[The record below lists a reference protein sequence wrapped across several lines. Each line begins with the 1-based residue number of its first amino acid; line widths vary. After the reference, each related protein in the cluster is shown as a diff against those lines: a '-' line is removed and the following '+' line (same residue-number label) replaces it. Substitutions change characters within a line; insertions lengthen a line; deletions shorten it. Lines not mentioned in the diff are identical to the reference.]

1 MSDMPRFFINPVDGD
16 VAVITG
22 ADAHH
27 LSRVLRVR
35 VGEALTLCDGRGTDY
50 FGEVSA
56 VSPDAVEVTVCE
68 RRPTMAEPSTAVTL
82 YQGLPKSEKMDFI
95 VQKAVELGAV
105 RVVPV
110 STARSIVRLKGDEA
124 VKKQTR
130 WQKIAAEAAGQSG
143 RGIIPKV
150 GEVLS
155 FAKAVE
161 QLKNE
166 RAVVCYE
173 GGGVPL
179 SQTVNTQTESISVF
193 IGPEGGFDVSEI
205 EQLKEAGV
213 TPVTLGNRILRCETA
228 PIVAL
233 SVVMQLSGNLE

>member
-1 MSDMPRFFINPVDGD
+1 MPRFFIDPVDGD

-56 VSPDAVEVTVCE
+56 VSPDAVEVTVRE

-110 STARSIVRLKGDEA
+110 STARSVVRLKGDEA
-124 VKKQTR
+124 AKKQTR

-143 RGIIPKV
+143 RGIIPEV

-173 GGGVPL
+173 GGGIPL
-179 SQTVNTQTESISVF
+179 SQTVNAQTKAISVF
-193 IGPEGGFDVSEI
+193 IGPEGGFDAGEI

>member
-1 MSDMPRFFINPVDGD
+1 MPRFFVEPFSGN

-27 LSRVLRVR
+27 LARVLRVR
-35 VGEALTLCDGRGTDY
+35 VGEALTLCDGQGTDY
-50 FGEVSA
+50 LGEVSA
-56 VSPDAVEVTVCE
+56 VSPDAVEVTVAE
-68 RRPTMAEPSTAVTL
+68 RRATIAEPTLAVTM

-110 STARSIVRLKGDEA
+110 ATARSIVRLKNDEA
-124 VKKQTR
+124 AKKQAR

-143 RGIIPKV
+143 RGIIPEV
-150 GEVLS
+150 GEVLP
-155 FAKAVE
+155 FAKALE

-166 RAVVCYE
+166 HAVVCYE

-179 SQTVNTQTESISVF
+179 SQTVNTQTESVSVF

-205 EQLKEAGV
+205 ERLREVGV
-213 TPVTLGNRILRCETA
+213 IPVTLGNRILRCETA
-228 PIVAL
+228 PVAAL
-233 SVVMQLSGNLE
+233 AVLMQISGNLE

>member
-1 MSDMPRFFINPVDGD
+1 MPRFFIEPVDGD
-16 VAVITG
+16 TAVITG

-27 LSRVLRVR
+27 LARVLRVR
-35 VGEALTLCDGRGTDY
+35 TGEKLTLCDGNGTDY
-50 FGEVSA
+50 FGEVSS
-56 VSPDAVEVTVCE
+56 VSSDAVEVCITE
-68 RRPTMAEPSTAVTL
+68 RRPTVAEATIAVTL

-95 VQKAVELGAV
+95 LQKAVELGAV

-124 VKKQTR
+124 AKKQAR

-143 RGIIPKV
+143 RGIIPSV

-155 FAKAVE
+155 FSKALE
-161 QLKNE
+161 QLKGE
-166 RAVVCYE
+166 HAVVCYE

-179 SQTVNTQTESISVF
+179 SNTVNEQTASISVF
-193 IGPEGGFDVSEI
+193 IGPEGGFDPAEM
-205 EQLKEAGV
+205 EQLRQIGV
-213 TPVTLGNRILRCETA
+213 QPVTLGNRILRCETA

-233 SVVMQLSGNLE
+233 SVIMQLSGNLE